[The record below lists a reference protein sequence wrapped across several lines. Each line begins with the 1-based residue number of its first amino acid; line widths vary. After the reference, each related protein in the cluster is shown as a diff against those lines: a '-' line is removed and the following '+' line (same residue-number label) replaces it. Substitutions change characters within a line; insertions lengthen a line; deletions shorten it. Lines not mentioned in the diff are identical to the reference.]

1 MHEQAVAHV
10 MTIVLPVALAVAE
23 RQGRAGVPVTGR
35 QLIEAVVLG
44 VDVAASLGVAAT
56 SGLRF
61 FRPATVG
68 AFGGAAVL
76 GKLLGFDATRLH
88 DAFSIVY
95 GQLCGTMQAH
105 TEGSLLL
112 AMQMGFNA
120 RNAIVAGDLAAAG
133 VAGPRNILEG
143 DFGYY
148 KLIETAGDPGRAAAE
163 LGRIWRITEVAQK
176 PFPSGRAT
184 HGLIDGCLDL
194 QRRHGFSADQISRVT
209 AHVPPLVHQLVGRP
223 CRPDMSINY
232 ARLCASYVAACALL
246 RGTVGIED
254 FCDTA
259 YRDPAT
265 QALAARIEVKVAAG
279 NPNALTPVAVEIEL
293 QGGARHAITLD
304 VVTGHPRRPMT
315 RTAHLAKFETNCAHA
330 AVPLPPEKVQ
340 HLIALVDT
348 LEAVADAATLVDAMI
363 A

>member
-1 MHEQAVAHV
+1 
-10 MTIVLPVALAVAE
+10 
-23 RQGRAGVPVTGR
+23 
-35 QLIEAVVLG
+35 
-44 VDVAASLGVAAT
+44 
-56 SGLRF
+56 
-61 FRPATVG
+61 
-68 AFGGAAVL
+68 
-76 GKLLGFDATRLH
+76 
-88 DAFSIVY
+88 
-95 GQLCGTMQAH
+95 
-105 TEGSLLL
+105 
-112 AMQMGFNA
+112 
-120 RNAIVAGDLAAAG
+120 
-133 VAGPRNILEG
+133 
-143 DFGYY
+143 
-148 KLIETAGDPGRAAAE
+148 
-163 LGRIWRITEVAQK
+163 
-176 PFPSGRAT
+176 
-184 HGLIDGCLDL
+184 
-194 QRRHGFSADQISRVT
+194 
-209 AHVPPLVHQLVGRP
+209 
-223 CRPDMSINY
+223 MSINY